1 MISDIKLIPTIELQN
16 SNNYYIN
23 QGYKT
28 LLPNVLLDNNF
39 NSNKFLKDNQNITN
53 ALGSARDL
61 AGDKETIA
69 MTMNIIVK
77 YDIINNDNF
86 YNFNTKVI
94 TNVQLSNTTPTLYS
108 SNNMPILD
116 IFTKPFIQLE
126 NCEQFLVTGTY
137 LTNTSTTNKYEDIY
151 PSIFTSYN
159 VVPSDIQ
166 NPSTFNNLKQKFL
179 VGQNILFKNESYDKY
194 ISGIGLCYNVITN
207 SDYLWDLDT
216 N

>member
-1 MISDIKLIPTIELQN
+1 
-16 SNNYYIN
+16 
-23 QGYKT
+23 
-28 LLPNVLLDNNF
+28 
-39 NSNKFLKDNQNITN
+39 
-53 ALGSARDL
+53 
-61 AGDKETIA
+61 
-69 MTMNIIVK
+69 
-77 YDIINNDNF
+77 
-86 YNFNTKVI
+86 
-94 TNVQLSNTTPTLYS
+94 
-108 SNNMPILD
+108 MPILD

-216 N
+216 NYKITS